1 LQRRRRERRV
11 PLCGMDL
18 ASQYMRPA
26 TGSRRY
32 LAGFSFLQEIVMNK
46 DIAAGKWKQ
55 LKGEVKRKWG
65 MLTDDEIDQIDGN
78 AEKLTGLLQER
89 YGKSRDEAEREVR
102 DWRRKNEVMEA

>member
-1 LQRRRRERRV
+1 
-11 PLCGMDL
+11 
-18 ASQYMRPA
+18 
-26 TGSRRY
+26 
-32 LAGFSFLQEIVMNK
+32 MNK

-89 YGKSRDEAEREVR
+89 YGKTRDEAEREVR
-102 DWRRKNEVMEA
+102 DWRHKNEVMEA